1 LESIKKTEFGKTILQ
16 SLQLELKTGNK
27 DAVDNILTLLNKLRQ
42 DEVDAQT
49 TDDANWA
56 AESQECADDQASLQ
70 NDINVANGQI
80 DDNNNSIDLLETSV
94 SNNQASLEEANTNLL
109 TSTAALQSLVD
120 ARNAEHEQYLSNMA
134 DISNTITALQ
144 QGKEILNQLVE
155 NSDEESGFIQ
165 KKGQGSAFAQFTE
178 HLGNAKIQ
186 KGKFHGF
193 VVALM
198 NLLNKEIVADQ
209 NLLGTVIS
217 LIDDL
222 IDQLSDELTTLAAN
236 ENDAQDI
243 FETQQTNLNSEISN
257 LNAQIADLQAEITNE
272 QNQILDLQNENS
284 NLSLTVANKS
294 QELADRQQ
302 TCADDEA
309 AYNDRTEE
317 RTAEIDIIDQVIAI
331 FESRFENVRSY
342 IADTTF

>member
-1 LESIKKTEFGKTILQ
+1 M
-16 SLQLELKTGNK
+16 ELKTGSK

-42 DEVDAQT
+42 DEVDAQA

-56 AESQECADDQASLQ
+56 EESQECTDDQAELQ
-70 NDINVANGQI
+70 SAINVANGQI
-80 DDNNNSIDLLETSV
+80 EDNENSIDLLETSV
-94 SNNQASLEEANTNLL
+94 SNNQASLEEANNNLA
-109 TSTAALQSLVD
+109 TSSAALQNLID
-120 ARNAEHEQYLSNMA
+120 ARAAEHQTYLDNMA

-155 NSDEESGFIQ
+155 ASDESGFIQ

-178 HLGNAKIQ
+178 HLGNAKIR

-198 NLLNKEIVADQ
+198 SLLNKEIVADQ
-209 NLLGTVIS
+209 NLVSQVIS

-222 IDQLSDELTTLAAN
+222 VDQLSDELTTLAAN

-257 LNAQIADLQAEITNE
+257 LNAQIADLQSEITSE

-284 NLSLTVANKS
+284 NLALTVANKS

-309 AYNDRTEE
+309 AYNARTEE
-317 RTAEIDIIDQVIAI
+317 RTSEVDIIDQVIAI
-331 FESRFENVRSY
+331 FESRFENVREYVS
-342 IADTTF
+342 DTTF